1 MFSYTKYFD
10 SKNSESICIKEF
22 LVNEGLKRQYH
33 TLIDWESKNANP
45 FFALFGQEF
54 KKFMNVKVSEDGNL
68 KESIISFIEL
78 GNERNRLVH
87 QNFGSYSIEKT
98 LEEILNSYQKSLL
111 FVESLIDN
119 LEVFHK
125 SILEISNHDDFA
137 E

>member
-1 MFSYTKYFD
+1 
-10 SKNSESICIKEF
+10 
-22 LVNEGLKRQYH
+22 
-33 TLIDWESKNANP
+33 
-45 FFALFGQEF
+45 
-54 KKFMNVKVSEDGNL
+54 MNVKVSEDGNL